1 MSIRENYE
9 SIIETMERAC
19 ARSGRKPEEVTLC
32 GVSKYV
38 DTDRMQEAYDAGVRL
53 FGENHAQEI
62 VAKKEFF
69 ERLHCPVHFIGQLQ
83 TNKIKYICGVVS
95 MVESVDRENL
105 LESLEGRY
113 SRSDLETDILVQVN
127 IGEEVQKGGIG
138 EENLFG
144 FCERILGCPHLHL
157 RGLMC
162 VPPAVDPEAAR
173 PYFARM
179 RTLFEK
185 VRDVCP
191 GDRIDILSMGMSY
204 DYAIAIEE
212 GATIVRVGTALFGK
226 RDRM

>member
-1 MSIRENYE
+1 
-9 SIIETMERAC
+9 
-19 ARSGRKPEEVTLC
+19 
-32 GVSKYV
+32 
-38 DTDRMQEAYDAGVRL
+38 
-53 FGENHAQEI
+53 
-62 VAKKEFF
+62 
-69 ERLHCPVHFIGQLQ
+69 
-83 TNKIKYICGVVS
+83 

-144 FCERILGCPHLHL
+144 FCERILECPHLHL

-179 RTLFEK
+179 RALFEK

-191 GDRIDILSMGMSY
+191 GERIDILSMGMSH